1 MEIRE
6 FEGLAVQ
13 QNSSKNH
20 ETVSPSFQNALQ
32 RIRDDSSSGAAEIA
46 LQVLKAIQIE
56 SKASSDLSKQK
67 QLQNLQN
74 CAKLLLKTHPEMA
87 VLDSVLREFLG
98 RVETQFLERKN
109 LIDQS
114 RVIDAVYLSLS
125 QDLRLRED
133 QVAANLANHLEGYS
147 TIITLSW
154 SSTVY
159 HSLAKLI
166 QNPKAQTKKIIV
178 AESRPLLEG
187 RTLAAKLGQL
197 GFEVNL
203 IIDAAMGRFCSE
215 ADIAICGADTVLAN
229 GSILNKVGTYLL
241 ALCCAHYAR
250 QIPFV
255 VASTTTKFSYPSLK
269 ENYTPIINQQP
280 PEEILENWQTTEV
293 LPRNEYFEIVPQE
306 LISALITEKGAISQK
321 IGENVKQ
328 ILQERF
334 NGFTEEVV

>member
-1 MEIRE
+1 QHLR
-6 FEGLAVQ
+6 
-13 QNSSKNH
+13 
-20 ETVSPSFQNALQ
+20 
-32 RIRDDSSSGAAEIA
+32 
-46 LQVLKAIQIE
+46 
-56 SKASSDLSKQK
+56 
-67 QLQNLQN
+67 N

-98 RVETQFLERKN
+98 RVKARFLERKK
-109 LIDQS
+109 LIDQFK
-114 RVIDAVYLSLS
+114 VIEAVYHSLS
-125 QDLRLRED
+125 QDLHLRED

-154 SSTVY
+154 SSTIY

-166 QNPKAQTKKIIV
+166 QNPKARAKKIIV

-187 RTLAAKLGQL
+187 RTLAAKLAQL

-241 ALCCAHYAR
+241 ALCCANYAR
-250 QIPFV
+250 QVPFV
-255 VASTTTKFSYPSLK
+255 VASSTTKFSYPSLR

-306 LISALITEKGAISQK
+306 LISALITEKGVISQK
-321 IGENVKQ
+321 FDETVKQ
-328 ILQERF
+328 LLQERF
-334 NGFTEEVV
+334 NGLTEELI

>member
-1 MEIRE
+1 M
-6 FEGLAVQ
+6 Q
-13 QNSSKNH
+13 QNGNQNQ
-20 ETVSPSFQNALQ
+20 EIVSPSFQKALQ

-46 LQVLKAIQIE
+46 QQVLKAIQIE
-56 SKASSDLSKQK
+56 SKASSALSKQNY
-67 QLQNLQN
+67 LRHLRN
-74 CAKLLLKTHPEMA
+74 CGKLLLKTHPEMA
-87 VLDSVLREFLG
+87 VLDSVLREFLS
-98 RVETQFLERKN
+98 RVKYQFSERER

-114 RVIDAVYLSLS
+114 KVIEAVYQNLS

-133 QVAANLANHLEGYS
+133 QVAENLAHHLEDYS

-166 QNPKAQTKKIIV
+166 QNSKARTKRIIV

-203 IIDAAMGRFCSE
+203 IIDAAMGRFSSE

-241 ALCCAHYAR
+241 ALCCANDAKS
-250 QIPFV
+250 IPFV
-255 VASTTTKFSYPSLK
+255 VATTTTKFSYPSLK
-269 ENYTPIINQQP
+269 ENYAPIINQRP

-293 LPRNEYFEIVPQE
+293 IPRNECFEIVPQE
-306 LISALITEKGAISQK
+306 LISALITEKGVISQEIDK
-321 IGENVKQ
+321 NVKQ
-328 ILQERF
+328 VLQERF
-334 NGFTEEVV
+334 NGLFEELI

>member
-1 MEIRE
+1 MVVGLLFLEIHE
-6 FEGLAVQ
+6 FEVL
-13 QNSSKNH
+13 
-20 ETVSPSFQNALQ
+20 TVHQDSNRNQEPISPSFQNALQ

-46 LQVLKAIQIE
+46 QQVLKVIQTE
-56 SKASSDLSKQK
+56 SKASLDLSKQK
-67 QLQNLQN
+67 QLQHLQN
-74 CAKLLLKTHPEMA
+74 CAKLLLETHPEMA

-98 RVETQFLERKN
+98 RVKTQFLEREN
-109 LIDQS
+109 LIDQFK
-114 RVIDAVYLSLS
+114 VIEAVYHSLS

-133 QVAANLANHLEGYS
+133 QAAANLANYLEGYS

-159 HSLAKLI
+159 HSLVKLR
-166 QNPKAQTKKIIV
+166 QNPKTRTKKIIV

-187 RTLAAKLGQL
+187 RTLASKLGQL

-241 ALCCAHYAR
+241 ALCCANYAR
-250 QIPFV
+250 QIRFV
-255 VASTTTKFSYPSLK
+255 VASTTTKFSYPSLR
-269 ENYTPIINQQP
+269 ENYTPIIKQQP

-306 LISALITEKGAISQK
+306 LHGK
-321 IGENVKQ
+321 
-328 ILQERF
+328 RRH
-334 NGFTEEVV
+334 